1 MAGNGGWWLVAIGQ
15 PQLCAA
21 GVDSGWVSVTSAADP
36 SKPCCP
42 FSTFKDFRTV
52 TLQFRAPLATPGT
65 RGLAV
70 TLTLTL
76 TLTFTLIASCATA
89 PEAMGPLRAETVVA
103 VTDAARLIRFNAGQ
117 PQRILHSK
125 PLQGLAPG
133 NRLIGIDYRV
143 ARGVLYAVSASG
155 HVYTLDA
162 DSAQLTRVGSGAPV
176 VFSGQHFG
184 VDFNPVADRIRVV
197 SDSGQNLRLHPDS
210 GALAAADPALRLSA
224 ASTPAAGGVPPRIAG
239 AAYTYNKHNDKLST
253 NFAID
258 LTSGTLLV
266 QGSRE
271 GVVPV
276 VSPNSGE
283 LGAVGALGTGALDD
297 AAFDIADLNNAA
309 LAALRSGGRTRLH
322 AVDLASG
329 RATLIGTVGDGSR
342 LWGMAI
348 VP

>member
-1 MAGNGGWWLVAIGQ
+1 MNIPDPCIAPAARPTALTAFSVAIT
-15 PQLCAA
+15 LTITLAA
-21 GVDSGWVSVTSAADP
+21 G
-36 SKPCCP
+36 C
-42 FSTFKDFRTV
+42 
-52 TLQFRAPLATPGT
+52 
-65 RGLAV
+65 
-70 TLTLTL
+70 
-76 TLTFTLIASCATA
+76 ASA
-89 PEAMGPLRAETVVA
+89 PEVLGPLRAETVVA
-103 VTDAARLIRFNAGQ
+103 VTDTAELIRFNAGQ
-117 PQRILHSK
+117 PQRILQRK
-125 PLQGLAPG
+125 PLVGLEPG
-133 NRLIGIDYRV
+133 DRLLGIDYRV

-155 HVYTLDA
+155 RVYTLDA
-162 DSAQLTRVGSGAPV
+162 GSAQLTRVGSGAAV

-197 SDSGQNLRLHPDS
+197 SSSGQNLRLHPDT
-210 GALAAADPALRLSA
+210 GALAAADPALRLA
-224 ASTPAAGGVPPRIAG
+224 ASPAPAAGATALRIAG
-239 AAYTYNKHNDKLST
+239 AAYTYNKHNDKFTT

-258 LTSGTLLV
+258 LASGTLML

-276 VSPNSGE
+276 VSPNTGE
-283 LGAVGALGTGALDD
+283 LTAVGALGTGALDD

-329 RATLIGTVGDGSR
+329 RATLIGTVGDGGA